1 MPVEE
6 NIRFIFTSASQ
17 PDDTFTV
24 AEFHG
29 TEAISKLYEFDI
41 TLYAD
46 DPDINLKE
54 VLKNPVKL
62 RIEKNG
68 EELRVFHGILSRFEQ
83 LHEYSGHIY
92 FRAIL
97 VPRLWI
103 SDQYRENQLFLDKSI
118 PDIIEEVL
126 KQTGLTTND
135 YELKLTGNYAP
146 WEYICQY
153 NESDFNFISRWMER
167 EGIYY
172 YFQQGDD
179 AEKLIIADAST
190 AHEDIPSGESIRYSP
205 PDSLSPSTIE
215 QVREF
220 TCHQHPLPKKVI
232 LKDYNYR
239 KPSLDLKGEADVDS
253 EGRGHVYIYGE
264 HFKTPEEGNALA
276 RIRAEEI
283 LCREAIFYGEGT
295 VPPFLTGYIFE
306 MHDHYRDSYN
316 QRYLITELSHQGV
329 QSTYLTGTG
338 DTVAETDMQGPSY
351 FNNFSC
357 IPADAQFRPE
367 RLAEKPKLKGTLNGT
382 VDAGGDGE
390 YAEIDDE
397 GRYKIKLPFDQSDS
411 ADGKASRWVRMAQP
425 YAGADYG
432 MHFPLHK
439 GTEVLLTF
447 IDGDPDRPIISG
459 TVPNPETGS
468 PVTGANQTQSM
479 IRTAGGNQIRIED
492 SNGGQQIH
500 MSSPTKG
507 SIVSLGAVN
516 AGNIYLHTD
525 GTMVSEC
532 DENSDETVGGSKYI
546 GIAGSENK
554 TVGTSTFAF
563 GAGSDKQ
570 YIYVDGNRKVEVT
583 GEENVEINQMQNV
596 TIGQGQNIT
605 IESGGRTDIIGGGDL
620 INCNGDR
627 IEIVDGV
634 EDFSVTG
641 NQFYSVD
648 QNREF
653 SVGGNDKYTVT
664 GDRHIDV
671 GGNHTGHSNGLTRAI
686 SSGSVQTIHF
696 AEDYTLTI
704 GTAMEN
710 FVGAKFVTCSAII
723 GEINYGLRFG
733 KGAMDLKDGNAL
745 IQKYGAI
752 ALEKCGIK
760 IFS

>member
-1 MPVEE
+1 MPVAES
-6 NIRFIFTSASQ
+6 IRFFFTSTSQ

-24 AEFHG
+24 AEFSG
-29 TEAISKLYEFDI
+29 TEAISKLYEFNI

-46 DPDINLKE
+46 DPDIDLKG
-54 VLKNPVKL
+54 VLKNPVTLK
-62 RIEKNG
+62 IEKDG

-103 SDQYRENQLFLDKSI
+103 SDQYLENQLFLDKSI

-126 KQTGLTTND
+126 KQSGLTTHD
-135 YELKLTGNYAP
+135 YELKLTGSYEP

-190 AHEDIPSGESIRYSP
+190 AHEDIPSGQSIRYSP
-205 PDSLSPSTIE
+205 PDSLSPSTME

-220 TCHQHPLPKKVI
+220 TCHQHLLPKKVI

-239 KPSLDLKGEADVDS
+239 KPSLDLKGEADVDT

-264 HFKTPEEGNALA
+264 HFKTPEAGNALA
-276 RIRAEEI
+276 RIRAEEL
-283 LCREAIFYGEGT
+283 LCREAVFYGEGT
-295 VPPFLTGYIFE
+295 VPPFLAGYVFE

-329 QSTYLTGTG
+329 QSTYLTGAG
-338 DTVAETDMQGPSY
+338 GADTETETQGPSY

-357 IPADAQFRPE
+357 IPADTQFRPE
-367 RLAEKPKLKGTLNGT
+367 RLAEKPRLKGTLNGM

-397 GRYKIKLPFDQSDS
+397 GRYKIKLPFDQSNS

-439 GTEVLLTF
+439 GTEVMLTF
-447 IDGDPDRPIISG
+447 IDGDPDRPIIAG

-492 SNGGQQIH
+492 AAGGQQIH
-500 MSSPTKG
+500 MSSPTMNSK
-507 SIVSLGAVN
+507 ISLGDVN
-516 AGNIYLHTD
+516 EGNIYFSSD
-525 GTMVSEC
+525 GTWVARIGDDATEEITGNKDILLHGNEDKKVEGNQSLEVTGQQGVKIGQGQQVEVS
-532 DENSDETVGGSKYI
+532 GS
-546 GIAGSENK
+546 
-554 TVGTSTFAF
+554 
-563 GAGSDKQ
+563 
-570 YIYVDGNRKVEVT
+570 RKIEVT
-583 GEENVEINQMQNV
+583 GEENIQVGQSQTVNIGTGQSFTVE
-596 TIGQGQNIT
+596 G
-605 IESGGRTDIIGGGDL
+605 GGRTH
-620 INCNGDR
+620 
-627 IEIVDGV
+627 E
-634 EDFSVTG
+634 VTG
-641 NQFYSVD
+641 NETYTVHGDRTISVD
-648 QNREF
+648 
-653 SVGGNDKYTVT
+653 
-664 GDRHIDV
+664 
-671 GGNHTGHSNGLTRAI
+671 GNHTGHS
-686 SSGSVQTIHF
+686 SGECTAMYMGRTHTIH
-696 AEDYTLTI
+696 AATLTTLSADAVA
-704 GTAMEN
+704 TAQLAAVLNVFM
-710 FVGAKFVTCSAII
+710 
-723 GEINYGLRFG
+723 
-733 KGAMDLKDGNAL
+733 
-745 IQKYGAI
+745 
-752 ALEKCGIK
+752 GIK
-760 IFS
+760 INLSAALELNHCRGLSIGKTPLNMEDYKVHVEKTFATKLQKAALCIFG